1 MTKRAFI
8 FAVLAA
14 SVLGAASVSSAA
26 TVNARERAQQA
37 RLREGL
43 RSGALTGREYV
54 RLEAQEAHIRAEER
68 RYRANDGHLG
78 PRERAALQRDLARES
93 RRIAQQ
99 KRDGQVR

>member
-1 MTKRAFI
+1 MTRRVLI

-14 SVLGAASVSSAA
+14 AVAGAAPTSSAA
-26 TVNARERAQQA
+26 SVNARERAQQV

-43 RSGALTGREYV
+43 RSGALTGGEYV
-54 RLEAQEAHIRAEER
+54 RLEAQEARIRAEER

-78 PRERAALQRDLARES
+78 PRERADLQRDLAVEN
-93 RRIAQQ
+93 RRIARQ